1 MNKEFIPYKQALELK
16 KLGFDEKC
24 LTSYAN
30 DGDLMSVW
38 NVDSSFEHATTMNDE
53 PDSAYVRNSVDF
65 KESNW
70 CSAPLYQQAF
80 SWLKEKYNIYCS
92 IGIHNHSVITMDV
105 GQPTQ
110 STLVLDSPTYE
121 QAQIDS
127 LNKIIDIAKQ
137 KKI

>member
-1 MNKEFIPYKQALELK
+1 MNKEFIPYEQALELK
-16 KLGFDEKC
+16 KLNFDEKC

-38 NVDSSFEHATTMNDE
+38 NIPAENEPKIIMYDE
-53 PDSAYVRNSVDF
+53 PDTAYVINSVNF
-65 KESNW
+65 KDSNW

-80 SWLKEKYNIYCS
+80 SWLKEKHNIYCS

-110 STLVLDSPTYE
+110 STFVLDSPNYE